1 MRPVRL
7 EIRGFTAFREP
18 QVVDF
23 DGLDLFAITGPTG
36 SGKSSILDALTFVL
50 YGRAER
56 VGDGVRQLVSQ
67 GAPRAAVVLEFEAD
81 GGRYRVARSV
91 TADAKT
97 KILVE
102 RSDTSTE
109 SGWRQAG
116 DGADRVREADA
127 TLEKLVGLDY
137 AGFTR
142 AVLLPQGRFAEF
154 LAGDAKT
161 RRKILADL
169 LDLGLFERVAAK
181 AGELART
188 LGGEVTARVGIL
200 EAEYAEATADGLE
213 AARQEHA
220 AAEALA
226 VRLAAARETV
236 AGLLARSAALDR
248 EIDELDRLGAEAG
261 QGGAKARAISTT
273 IAGLAEAI
281 VQAEAGHSAAEESA
295 QRDAQLAAAAAGAM
309 ADAEVAWGD
318 TAALA
323 GRLERARSLIAGRAA
338 LADRR
343 RETEE
348 QAAAIA
354 PAEAQALASAAAA
367 TEAAERE
374 AATAAAEQ
382 AASEALEAA
391 RAADRIAAV
400 AAGLSVGDPCP
411 VCGRPLESLSDRHG
425 APELKAAEAALE
437 RARVAAAGAA
447 AACRTAERAATE
459 AAGRLDRERDRIAQ
473 AESTLADEDSRLAE
487 IEAGLVADLG

>member
-1 MRPVRL
+1 MRPIRL

-23 DGLDLFAITGPTG
+23 EGLDLFAITGPTG

-81 GGRYRVARSV
+81 GGRFRVARSV

-102 RSDTSTE
+102 RSDSTTE

-169 LDLGLFERVAAK
+169 LDLGLFERIAAK
-181 AGELART
+181 SGELARA

-213 AARQEHA
+213 LARREQGAADALAAR
-220 AAEALA
+220 LA
-226 VRLAAARETV
+226 VARETV
-236 AGLLARSAALDR
+236 AGLLARSAALER
-248 EIDELDRLGAEAG
+248 ELDELRRLGSEAG
-261 QGGAKARAISTT
+261 QGAEKART
-273 IAGLAEAI
+273 IGATIGDL
-281 VQAEAGHSAAEESA
+281 
-295 QRDAQLAAAAAGAM
+295 AGAI
-309 ADAEVAWGD
+309 ARAVEGH
-318 TAALA
+318 A
-323 GRLERARSLIAGRAA
+323 GRRGRGSARGTAGR
-338 LADRR
+338 RR
-343 RETEE
+343 R
-348 QAAAIA
+348 
-354 PAEAQALASAAAA
+354 
-367 TEAAERE
+367 RH
-374 AATAAAEQ
+374 
-382 AASEALEAA
+382 A
-391 RAADRIAAV
+391 RR
-400 AAGLSVGDPCP
+400 
-411 VCGRPLESLSDRHG
+411 RR
-425 APELKAAEAALE
+425 
-437 RARVAAAGAA
+437 
-447 AACRTAERAATE
+447 
-459 AAGRLDRERDRIAQ
+459 GRL
-473 AESTLADEDSRLAE
+473 
-487 IEAGLVADLG
+487 G